1 MIDSAFNLSDQKE
14 HHPSLSKIHSLLISE
29 RNKNNNNINANNMN
43 EHLSK
48 DHQICSNFFDGYEE
62 GG

>member
-14 HHPSLSKIHSLLISE
+14 HHPSLRKIHSLMISE
-29 RNKNNNNINANNMN
+29 RNNNNNANNMN